1 MSSIEKISLVYT
13 KVWLISSIEKISL
26 VYTKVWLISSIEKIS
41 LVYTKVWLMS
51 SIKNQPCIHKGM
63 AHVFYK
69 KSALYTQR
77 YGWIRTSEN
86 YERICLNK

>member
-41 LVYTKVWLMS
+41 LAYTKVWLMS

-63 AHVFYK
+63 AYVLYK
-69 KSALYTQR
+69 KSALCMQR
-77 YGWIRTSEN
+77 YGL
-86 YERICLNK
+86 CFV